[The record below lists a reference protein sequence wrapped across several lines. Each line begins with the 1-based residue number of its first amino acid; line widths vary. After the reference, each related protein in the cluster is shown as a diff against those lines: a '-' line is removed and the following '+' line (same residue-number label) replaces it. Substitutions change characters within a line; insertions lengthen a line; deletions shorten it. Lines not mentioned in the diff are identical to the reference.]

1 MEKKK
6 TVDVEIGQRIRR
18 SREALGYSRET
29 LSDKAVLSNSF
40 LSAIELGTGSCTAE
54 YLQRL
59 CRALGVSAD
68 YILFGMERQGDLTP
82 IHAMLSGLD
91 PQYLP
96 LVKQLLSVYVQSI
109 SLSKE

>member
-6 TVDVEIGQRIRR
+6 KVDVEIGQRIRR

-29 LSDKAVLSNSF
+29 LSDKAELSNSF

-82 IHAMLSGLD
+82 NHAMLSGLD

>member
-29 LSDKAVLSNSF
+29 LSDKAELSNSF

-68 YILFGMERQGDLTP
+68 YILFGIERQGDLTL

-96 LVKQLLSVYVQSI
+96 LVEQLLSVYVQSI